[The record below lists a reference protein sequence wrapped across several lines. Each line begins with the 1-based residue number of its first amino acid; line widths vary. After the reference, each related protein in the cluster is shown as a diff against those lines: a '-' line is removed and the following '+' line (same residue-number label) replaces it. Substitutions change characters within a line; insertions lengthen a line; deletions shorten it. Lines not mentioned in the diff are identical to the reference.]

1 MNWWASHTPSER
13 RPVGWDLTQQDTHTP
28 PLSHFGFSRREL
40 DLGLFQNNLNQLDWG
55 PCFALNWGGEVPLA
69 INLSLESTNMSQ
81 SINAYF
87 SILTLRFS
95 FVRICCFCLFYMFVD
110 STSLAFCFQS
120 SRSVPLRRS
129 MTAQSAALDALCYP
143 SSFAQ
148 INDSDLIFEA
158 KEKQNTLFQEAWTS
172 VRNVSLTSIQEHH
185 LLFLEQWSVLGG
197 GQTRGPQ
204 ISHYAPKKK
213 LKARM
218 TWMGFNWL
226 ALTGSPV
233 AQSNTWQIL
242 WTRP

>member
-13 RPVGWDLTQQDTHTP
+13 RP

-197 GQTRGPQ
+197 DKHVGLK
-204 ISHYAPKKK
+204 SHIMHQRKSWKREWHEWDLTDLHWRVHRW
-213 LKARM
+213 LKA
-218 TWMGFNWL
+218 
-226 ALTGSPV
+226 
-233 AQSNTWQIL
+233 
-242 WTRP
+242 TRDRSCELGRKKYLYLFDGVIS